1 MRSLM
6 HRGAVMAA
14 GVGLLAAGMVAAVPG
29 AAGAAVVTVTGVK
42 APLPANAA
50 PDPVA
55 SVNSV
60 SCGSAGNC
68 TAVGLYLGR
77 PIRPHGLL
85 LTQTSG
91 HWTAAE
97 APLPAN
103 ARSDLSA
110 DLLSVSCASAG
121 NCTAVGA
128 YTDSS
133 TNQQGLLLTQTSGH
147 WTAAEAPVPPGAASD
162 PLADPNSVSCGS
174 AGNCTAVGDYLG
186 SPGHRQGLLLTQT
199 SGSWAAAQAPLPAG
213 AAAARAF
220 AFLPSVSC
228 ASAGNCTAVGAYD
241 DRMRHRQGVLL
252 TQTSGMWATGVKAPL
267 PAGASTHSG
276 VALSSVS
283 CASAGNCTAVGDYRD
298 SAGHQQG
305 LLVTR
310 KTG

>member
-14 GVGLLAAGMVAAVPG
+14 GGGLLAAGMVAAVPG
-29 AAGAAVVTVTGVK
+29 AAGAAGVTGAGGK

-50 PDPVA
+50 PDPGAAVK
-55 SVNSV
+55 SWSG
-60 SCGSAGNC
+60 GSAGNC

-128 YTDSS
+128 YIDSS
-133 TNQQGLLLTQTSGH
+133 NNQQGLLLTQTSGK
-147 WTAAEAPVPPGAASD
+147 
-162 PLADPNSVSCGS
+162 
-174 AGNCTAVGDYLG
+174 
-186 SPGHRQGLLLTQT
+186 
-199 SGSWAAAQAPLPAG
+199 WATGVKAPLPAG
-213 AAAARAF
+213 AAPDPGVALR
-220 AFLPSVSC
+220 SVSC
-228 ASAGNCTAVGAYD
+228 ASAGNCTAVGNYLD
-241 DRMRHRQGVLL
+241 SSGPTHRLLL
-252 TQTSGMWATGVKAPL
+252 THTSGP
-267 PAGASTHSG
+267 
-276 VALSSVS
+276 
-283 CASAGNCTAVGDYRD
+283 CTA
-298 SAGHQQG
+298 AHAP
-305 LLVTR
+305 
-310 KTG
+310 